1 MDYFSRATA
10 FLLILTFSPL
20 FLFITLLSFLI
31 QGRPILFRQKRVGK
45 DFQLF
50 DIYKFRTLK
59 HDNKINNLFANTV
72 KVKTSKW
79 GRFLR
84 GTKLD
89 EIPQLFNIVIGDMRF
104 IGPRPEIPEY
114 VVEGNFDFLRDLK
127 PGLSG
132 YSSIIFRNE
141 SEIMSLI
148 ENKNPYDDIL
158 KIKIA
163 LDRYYK
169 KKKSFLEDFKL
180 VIITLLSLIM
190 PEKTGHYLLIKLLD
204 VDHSKLDLK
213 SILRNL
219 KLKSKEETLFRVNRE
234 YFNPKFKR

>member
-1 MDYFSRATA
+1 MDFFSRAIA
-10 FLLILTFSPL
+10 SLLILTLSPL
-20 FLFITLLSFLI
+20 FLSIALFSFLI
-31 QGRPILFRQKRVGK
+31 QGRPILFKQKRVGK
-45 DFQLF
+45 DFQPF
-50 DIYKFRTLK
+50 NIYKFRTLK
-59 HDNKINNLFANTV
+59 KNNKINNLFANTV
-72 KVKTSKW
+72 RFKTSKW
-79 GRFLR
+79 GGFLR
-84 GTKLD
+84 RTKLD
-89 EIPQLFNIVIGDMRF
+89 EIPQLFNIVIGEMRF

-114 VVEGNFDFLRDLK
+114 VVEEKFDFLRNLK

-141 SEIMSLI
+141 LEIMSLI
-148 ENKNPYDDIL
+148 ENENPYNDIL

-169 KKKSFLEDFKL
+169 IKKGFIEDFKL
-180 VIITLLSLIM
+180 IIITLLSLIM

-204 VDHSKLDLK
+204 VDQSKLDLK

-219 KLKSKEETLFRVNRE
+219 KLKSKEETLFRINRE